1 MYRECCPTVSSP
13 PTFHLLEGRDTAAAM
28 TYRDERLIIRKAAR
42 AAEYAL
48 GRSRDCG
55 LGARC
60 RSPRYGVVRDSW
72 PTRDFAVARI
82 GGCCFLILPL
92 SLSSMS
98 LAIQRPSPRPLG
110 AASAFRPLAAP
121 AGAGLAG
128 PAWERRVRGPPP
140 PPRPVALP
148 GRGCPA

>member
-1 MYRECCPTVSSP
+1 
-13 PTFHLLEGRDTAAAM
+13 M

-82 GGCCFLILPL
+82 VACCFLILPL

-98 LAIQRPSPRPLG
+98 LAIQRPSPGPLG
-110 AASAFRPLAAP
+110 AASAFRPERPPPGRSSPGAP
-121 AGAGLAG
+121 GTGG
-128 PAWERRVRGPPP
+128 CGDIPPPHGRAPSPPPGRLRP
-140 PPRPVALP
+140 PPR
-148 GRGCPA
+148 GRDPL